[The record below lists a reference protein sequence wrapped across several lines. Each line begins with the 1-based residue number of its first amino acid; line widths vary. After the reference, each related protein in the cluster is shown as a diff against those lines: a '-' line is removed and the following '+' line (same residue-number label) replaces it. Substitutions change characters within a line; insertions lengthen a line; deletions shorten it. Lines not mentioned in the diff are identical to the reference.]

1 MFHIQP
7 TPISWVLWAAMFAMP
22 VVIILLGVYAYFFG
36 GKKRLG
42 NTIGVIGIIAA
53 LVVFGLAA
61 SSKYYNYIHS
71 SSYIKSKKT
80 YQLEY
85 NNNQKRE
92 IVIKDYQGKVIYQYT
107 GSFSFD
113 RSGHGVNLVDN
124 KTGKKTS
131 IYIGDNAT
139 VIVTDK

>member
-1 MFHIQP
+1 MNSLEKSVYGCYVS
-7 TPISWVLWAAMFAMP
+7 T
-22 VVIILLGVYAYFFG
+22 LG
-36 GKKRLG
+36 KL
-42 NTIGVIGIIAA
+42 
-53 LVVFGLAA
+53 
-61 SSKYYNYIHS
+61 
-71 SSYIKSKKT
+71 T